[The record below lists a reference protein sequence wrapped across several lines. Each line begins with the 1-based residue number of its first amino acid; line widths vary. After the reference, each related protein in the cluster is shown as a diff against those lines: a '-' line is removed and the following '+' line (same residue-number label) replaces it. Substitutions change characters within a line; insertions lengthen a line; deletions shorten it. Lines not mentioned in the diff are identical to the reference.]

1 MIKNSN
7 APFPRAK
14 SAKELSESLTLR
26 DQLLDKFKVIWHR
39 EYLLSLRD
47 SYKDLRQENFTDK
60 ISVGDIVLLR
70 NIKPELIKRRQYWSL
85 ARVLTV
91 IRGHDGLVRFA
102 KVLKGCADYLSRK
115 REPEV
120 HPISHLYP
128 LELSLTHEYKVPLP
142 TNADLLEDIPELDY
156 SNIEECDD
164 SFDISDTVACEP
176 DGMQESS
183 SRSATVPSGI
193 NTLNNDEIVA
203 DELDNSNSN
212 VLTPPV
218 QVTRSGRKVIP
229 PNFYHA

>member
-1 MIKNSN
+1 MPNYLISLNSFGIGN
-7 APFPRAK
+7 
-14 SAKELSESLTLR
+14 SL
-26 DQLLDKFKVIWHR
+26 K
-39 EYLLSLRD
+39 D
-47 SYKDLRQENFTDK
+47 SYRDLRQENFTDK
-60 ISVGDIVLLR
+60 INVGDIVFLR
-70 NIKPELIKRRQYWSL
+70 NIKPELIKRRQYWSSL

-128 LELSLTHEYKVPLP
+128 LELSLTHKYKVPLP
-142 TNADLLEDIPELDY
+142 TIADLPEDVPGLDY

-164 SFDISDTVACEP
+164 SFDVSDTVAWEP

-183 SRSATVPSGI
+183 SRSATIPSGI

-203 DELDNSNSN
+203 DELDNSDSN

-229 PNFYHA
+229 PNFYHG